1 MRFVHTAD
9 WQMGMKAA
17 RVGEAGARVR
27 EARLESAVALIET
40 AAEKGAEFL
49 LVAGD
54 TFEDNGVDRVLVQ
67 KVSDILGSFPGP
79 VYVIPG
85 NHDPLVPGSVWE
97 HPSWDSRANIS
108 ILKSAEA
115 LEIPGGALYPCPV
128 MEKHSGADPTA
139 WIDTSGAEG
148 IKLGLA
154 HGTVEGIQTEEPD
167 CPVPL
172 DAADRLGLDYL
183 ALGHWHS
190 LAEFAGAGGTV
201 RTAYCG
207 THEPT
212 RFGER
217 DSGQA
222 LLVTIEPGGGA
233 PVLERIRTGRLEWL
247 SMEEELS
254 VEGDLE
260 RVRREVEQVES
271 PGDKLIR
278 LVLKGLVRLREAG
291 ELERLSDL
299 VEARFLYGS
308 IDYSNLRPVPETEQL
323 LEVVP
328 PGVLMDAAKRLLEY
342 TDPACEERPEGVSP
356 EMATQALLELYA
368 SAVEVRK

>member
-1 MRFVHTAD
+1 MKFVHTAD

-17 RVGEAGARVR
+17 QAGEAGARVR
-27 EARLESAVALIET
+27 EERLESARALLET
-40 AAEKGAEFL
+40 AAEKGAEFI

-67 KVSDILGSFPGP
+67 KVSDMLGSFPGP
-79 VYVIPG
+79 VHVIPG

-97 HPSWDSRANIS
+97 HSSWGSRENIRIS
-108 ILKSAEA
+108 RSAEPR
-115 LEIPGGALYPCPV
+115 EIPGGVLYPCPV
-128 MEKHSGADPTA
+128 LEKHSGADPTS

-154 HGTVEGIQTEEPD
+154 HGTVEGIQTDEPD
-167 CPVPL
+167 YPVPL

-190 LAEFAGAGGTV
+190 LTEFAGAGGTV

-222 LLVTIEPGGGA
+222 LLVTIGSAGEA
-233 PVLERIRTGRLEWL
+233 PVLERVRTARLEWL
-247 SMEEELS
+247 SMDEELS

-260 RVRREVEQVES
+260 RVRREIEQVEA
-271 PGDKLIR
+271 PEDKLVR
-278 LVLKGLVRLREAG
+278 LVLKGLVRLRETG
-291 ELERLSDL
+291 ELERLGEL
-299 VEARFLYGS
+299 IAARFLYGS

-323 LEVVP
+323 LEVIP
-328 PGVLMDAAKRLLEY
+328 PGILMDAAKRILEFA
-342 TDPACEERPEGVSP
+342 DPSCEERPEGVSP
-356 EMATQALLELYA
+356 EVATQALLELYA
-368 SAVEVRK
+368 SATEVRK